1 MIRFDVIAKL
11 IAGLIVFGSCVAV
24 LLPCS
29 STVSQADS
37 GGRIWLVGEPSPGM
51 PPCEEFYDKWEV
63 PGAPPGLLAMAGY
76 SREVFAA
83 KACLDKNDVPMACKH
98 WQGLLGVVDKMGPPL
113 SESRGDI
120 EQLMQEH
127 DCEMAAESG
136 ANSGPESAPASEPA
150 PESEASPT
158 PESSEAPTESPDADK

>member
-1 MIRFDVIAKL
+1 MSPFNMIAKR
-11 IAGLIVFGSCVAV
+11 IAGPIVVGGCAL

-37 GGRIWLVGEPSPGM
+37 GGRIWLVAEPSQGM
-51 PPCEEFYDKWEV
+51 PPCEEFYDKWDA

-76 SREVFAA
+76 SREIFAA

-98 WQGLLGVVDKMGPPL
+98 WQGLLAVIDKMGPPL

-136 ANSGPESAPASEPA
+136 ANSDPESATAPAPAPDPQANPA
-150 PESEASPT
+150 PESSD
-158 PESSEAPTESPDADK
+158 APAESPDADK